1 MALTP
6 WIGGKI
12 MPTLWKADRERMAA
26 ELERGELDEA
36 STLRLMNDALAVGDW
51 RTVDRIIAASGHVPE
66 DALRNRKARRAAE
79 TFNGGPV
86 HHAPPDVGAIMA
98 YEAGELD
105 ADGER
110 HLFQRLVDSGL
121 AWKLQGH
128 YGRTAA
134 AMIKA
139 GEITAPTR

>member
-1 MALTP
+1 MRT
-6 WIGGKI
+6 KH
-12 MPTLWKADRERMAA
+12 AA
-26 ELERGELDEA
+26 
-36 STLRLMNDALAVGDW
+36 
-51 RTVDRIIAASGHVPE
+51 
-66 DALRNRKARRAAE
+66 
-79 TFNGGPV
+79 
-86 HHAPPDVGAIMA
+86 PDVGAIMA

-110 HLFQRLVDSGL
+110 RLFQSLVDSGL

-139 GEITAPTR
+139 GEITAPTIEASPERRDAMERAAWAKEA